1 MELALIKLAVFL
13 QSSLINI
20 LWLALAVT
28 WISATYI
35 VSDIEGWVWG
45 LGVFVGGF
53 IACAILFIVGR
64 IIIKVLTGHFM
75 TLFIK

>member
-1 MELALIKLAVFL
+1 MEFTLIKLAVFL

-35 VSDIEGWVWG
+35 AWDIEGWVWG
-45 LGVFVGGF
+45 FGVFVGGF
-53 IACAILFIVGR
+53 LACGIFFTVGR
-64 IIIKVLTGHFM
+64 VIIKMLTGHFM
-75 TLFIK
+75 TLLLK